1 MNINVNLAER
11 SYIIYIDTGLLK
23 NVGNILTEI
32 GVGHDVVVITNPKVG
47 YFYADT
53 LVAQLKETGFE
64 PKVIEIPD
72 GEEYKNLKTVAYL
85 YDKLTEIHAHRKT
98 TLIALGG
105 GVIGDIVGFVAA
117 TFMRGI
123 PFVQIPT
130 TLLAQVDSSVG
141 GKTGVNLTTA
151 KNMVGAFW
159 QPQVVIIDPDVLKTL
174 SLRELK
180 SGLSEVIKYG
190 MIKDADFFEYL
201 EKNINQIER
210 LETSAMI
217 HIIASSCKIKA
228 EVVESDEREEGL
240 RAILNFGHTIGHAIE
255 SQTSYKIFRHGEAI
269 SIGMATAAKIA
280 ARLGMFPKKDVSRL
294 ITLLQMAGLPARFK
308 DLSPNDLLQAM
319 SLDKKRVSH
328 EHIRF
333 ILPKK
338 IGCVMMVEDLSPEL
352 IIDVLKEQKE

>member
-1 MNINVNLAER
+1 
-11 SYIIYIDTGLLK
+11 
-23 NVGNILTEI
+23 
-32 GVGHDVVVITNPKVG
+32 
-47 YFYADT
+47 
-53 LVAQLKETGFE
+53 
-64 PKVIEIPD
+64 
-72 GEEYKNLKTVAYL
+72 
-85 YDKLTEIHAHRKT
+85 
-98 TLIALGG
+98 
-105 GVIGDIVGFVAA
+105 
-117 TFMRGI
+117 
-123 PFVQIPT
+123 
-130 TLLAQVDSSVG
+130 
-141 GKTGVNLTTA
+141 
-151 KNMVGAFW
+151 
-159 QPQVVIIDPDVLKTL
+159 
-174 SLRELK
+174 
-180 SGLSEVIKYG
+180 

>member
-1 MNINVNLAER
+1 M
-11 SYIIYIDTGLLK
+11 
-23 NVGNILTEI
+23 
-32 GVGHDVVVITNPKVG
+32 
-47 YFYADT
+47 
-53 LVAQLKETGFE
+53 
-64 PKVIEIPD
+64 
-72 GEEYKNLKTVAYL
+72 
-85 YDKLTEIHAHRKT
+85 HAHRKT

-151 KNMVGAFW
+151 KNMVGSFW
-159 QPQVVIIDPDVLKTL
+159 QPQAVIIDPEVLKTL
-174 SLRELK
+174 SLREIK
-180 SGLSEVIKYG
+180 SGLAEVIKYG

-201 EKNINQIER
+201 EKNVKQIER
-210 LETSAMI
+210 LETSIMI

-228 EVVESDEREEGL
+228 EVVESDELETDL

-255 SQTSYKIFRHGEAI
+255 SQTSYQIFRHGEAI
-269 SIGMATAAKIA
+269 SIGMAAAVKIA
-280 ARLGMFPKKDVSRL
+280 ARLGMFPVKDVLRL
-294 ITLLQMAGLPARFK
+294 TTLLQMAGLPVRFK
-308 DLSPNDLLQAM
+308 DLSPNDLLEAM
-319 SLDKKRVSH
+319 SLDKKRVSPQ
-328 EHIRF
+328 HIRF

-338 IGCVMMVEDLSPEL
+338 IGCVMMVEDLSSQI

>member
-1 MNINVNLAER
+1 MMNINVNLGER
-11 SYIIYIDTGLLK
+11 SYNIYIDAGLLK
-23 NVGNILTEI
+23 NVGNILTEV
-32 GVGHDVVVITNPKVG
+32 GVGSDLVVITNPNVG
-47 YFYADT
+47 HFYADI

-72 GEEYKNLKTVAYL
+72 GEEYKNLKTVSYL
-85 YDKLTEIHAHRKT
+85 YDKLTGMQAHRKT

-174 SLRELK
+174 SLREVK

-201 EKNINQIER
+201 EKNIQQIER
-210 LETSAMI
+210 LETSVMV
-217 HIIASSCKIKA
+217 HIIAASCKIKA
-228 EVVESDEREEGL
+228 EVVESDEREAGL
-240 RAILNFGHTIGHAIE
+240 RAILNFGHTVGHAIE
-255 SQTSYKIFRHGEAI
+255 SQTSYQIFRHGEAV
-269 SIGMATAAKIA
+269 SIGMAAAVKIA
-280 ARLGMFPKKDVSRL
+280 ARLGMFLKKDVTRL
-294 ITLLQMAGLPARFK
+294 ITLLQTAGLPTRFK

-319 SLDKKRVSH
+319 FLDKKRVSSQ
-328 EHIRF
+328 HIRF

-338 IGCVMMVEDLSPEL
+338 IGCVMVEDLSPQI